1 MMEILIT
8 LVAMLLIAM
17 LFVLGDIVEAKRSPY
32 AVFVLPPLALLKIM
46 AYMGAVER
54 CEQRRLIYQAAT
66 GQATPSLQPTTC
78 LEEVEASNICRR
90 GSPTLNPFL

>member
-1 MMEILIT
+1 MMEILMIT

-17 LFVLGDIVEAKRSPY
+17 LLVLGDIVEAKRSPY
-32 AVFVLPPLALLKIM
+32 AVFVLLPLALLKIM

-66 GQATPSLQPTTC
+66 RQAAPSLQPITC
-78 LEEVEASNICRR
+78 LEEVEASSISR
-90 GSPTLNPFL
+90 P